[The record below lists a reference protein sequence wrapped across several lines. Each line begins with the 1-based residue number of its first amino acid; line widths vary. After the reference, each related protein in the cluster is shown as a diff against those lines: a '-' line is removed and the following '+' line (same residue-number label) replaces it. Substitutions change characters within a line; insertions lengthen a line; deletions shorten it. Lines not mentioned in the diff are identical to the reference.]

1 MDTKSITESSDPTRL
16 LVRYFTSRKREDRV
30 AYASQQ
36 LTPIDGDTEQ
46 SRGSATLAEMTN
58 QRGDF
63 AQALLGV
70 GGMNVK
76 TTISRGAKSDS

>member
-1 MDTKSITESSDPTRL
+1 MDTKIVTESSDPTRL
-16 LVRYFTSRKREDRV
+16 RVGYSTSRKGEDRV
-30 AYASQQ
+30 ADASQQ

-58 QRGDF
+58 QGSDF

-70 GGMNVK
+70 SGMNVK